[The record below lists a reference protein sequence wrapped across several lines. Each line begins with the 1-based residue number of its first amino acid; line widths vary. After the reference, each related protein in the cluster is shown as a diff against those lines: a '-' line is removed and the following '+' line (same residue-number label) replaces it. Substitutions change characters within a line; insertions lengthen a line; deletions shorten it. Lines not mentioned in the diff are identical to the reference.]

1 VLSQF
6 GSQSINASI
15 TTMEAELPV
24 IVYAYQY
31 ANYLTTNNYT
41 TSNCSALYTGY
52 GLTEVAADALCKDS

>member
-1 VLSQF
+1 
-6 GSQSINASI
+6 
-15 TTMEAELPV
+15 MEAELPV